1 MTFRSNRTLYL
12 LLVLLTCTLAGCMKW
27 DYGNEDEKINIPASG
42 LVICNE
48 GNFQYGNATLSF
60 YNPASGEVENEL
72 FYRANGFRL
81 GDVAQSVTLFD
92 DRLWVVVNN
101 SHVIFALNST
111 SFTETGRITGL
122 TSPRYIHFVDSRKA
136 YVSQLWDNRLAIVDP
151 KRYEVTG
158 YIDVPSMNT
167 STGSTEQMVQLGSY
181 VYCTCWSYQNSIIR
195 IDTATDRVD
204 ATLEVGIQP
213 RSMVADCRG
222 RLWILTDGGTPGAP
236 TGTESPTL
244 VVVNPEAMTVER
256 RFVFAPDAQVAGL
269 TINAQADRV
278 YWLNGGVWSMDIDD
292 RFLPSDPLIQPR
304 GTIFYALTISPDDG
318 DIYVADAI
326 DYQQPGRIYRFSP
339 AGSEKASFYVGV
351 TPGSFCWK

>member
-1 MTFRSNRTLYL
+1 
-12 LLVLLTCTLAGCMKW
+12 MKW

-158 YIDVPSMNT
+158 YIAVPSMNT
-167 STGSTEQMVQLGSY
+167 STGSTEQMVHLGSY
-181 VYCTCWSYQNSIIR
+181 VYCT
-195 IDTATDRVD
+195 
-204 ATLEVGIQP
+204 
-213 RSMVADCRG
+213 
-222 RLWILTDGGTPGAP
+222 
-236 TGTESPTL
+236 
-244 VVVNPEAMTVER
+244 
-256 RFVFAPDAQVAGL
+256 
-269 TINAQADRV
+269 
-278 YWLNGGVWSMDIDD
+278 
-292 RFLPSDPLIQPR
+292 
-304 GTIFYALTISPDDG
+304 
-318 DIYVADAI
+318 
-326 DYQQPGRIYRFSP
+326 
-339 AGSEKASFYVGV
+339 
-351 TPGSFCWK
+351 